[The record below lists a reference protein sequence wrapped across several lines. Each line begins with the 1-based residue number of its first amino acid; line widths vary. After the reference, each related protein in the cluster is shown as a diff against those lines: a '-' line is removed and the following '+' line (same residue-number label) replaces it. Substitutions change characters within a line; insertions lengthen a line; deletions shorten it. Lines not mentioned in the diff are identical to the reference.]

1 MTIIV
6 INVLLDLR
14 HEFSD
19 TGKGATADRLLRNEI
34 EPDFD
39 LIQP

>member
-1 MTIIV
+1 MSV
-6 INVLLDLR
+6 VVLDELFDFMDKCFHTFER
-14 HEFSD
+14 SSAD
-19 TGKGATADRLLRNEI
+19 GALGDEI